1 MTYAKAMQALPFIA
15 PEQLLGERGLIVIAP
30 HPDDETLGC
39 GGLLAWASQSDLL
52 RHVVFLT
59 DGERSHPE
67 TTHDLAAIRRLEAT
81 VAAAHL
87 GLTRAHL
94 SFLGLPD
101 GGLLTLIDEERRC
114 ATQWLRCLA
123 VERSPC
129 LIAVTAATD
138 AHCDHQA
145 AYALIAE
152 AAGGV
157 PGVQIMSY
165 PVWSWLSPDEPQ
177 SVCGVRVDIT
187 EQRQRKASAI
197 EAYTSQL
204 GRLALDA
211 EGFKLPKELL
221 RHVQSDTEVFLC
233 SAL

>member
-1 MTYAKAMQALPFIA
+1 MSYAEAMQALPFMA
-15 PEQLLGERGLIVIAP
+15 PEQLLRERGLIVIAP

-39 GGLLAWASQSDLL
+39 GGLLAWASQSDVL

-59 DGERSHPE
+59 NGEHSHPE
-67 TTHDLAAIRRLEAT
+67 TMHDLGAIRRLEAT

-101 GGLLTLIDEERRC
+101 GGLLSLGEEERLC

-123 VERSPC
+123 VQRSPC

-138 AHCDHQA
+138 AHCDHQGA
-145 AYALIAE
+145 NALITE
-152 AAGGV
+152 AAGGL

-165 PVWSWLSPDEPQ
+165 PVWSWLLPEQPQ

-204 GRLALDA
+204 GSLALDV

-233 SAL
+233 PAL